1 MRAAVQRL
9 RSIIGGAVLGGGG
22 ADGSASVSVADAASA
37 ADPVSAA
44 DAGADRENAVKG
56 DLQSEFN
63 GEFER
68 GLKDELKEELKEDLK
83 DELKAIEQDLLRHQ
97 ISTKWELMHRIERL
111 REPAQALTCALCG
124 HTAPAEAFTVFES
137 TCIFEGGE
145 ILRHQCP
152 QCDVIFGSSL
162 MLSLSAEALTRE
174 YEWHYRVFSEGDST
188 EQELRAFHALKPERD
203 KKYVNWGSGAWSR
216 SIEVLR
222 ADGWQVFGF
231 EPHGSA
237 TGEGEAILRSVDDL
251 IALKPDGIYSNNV
264 LEHLRDPVD
273 ELKTMS
279 SLLPPGGMMSHATP
293 CFEYRFEFT
302 RFHLFFFLGRS
313 RAFLADRAGL
323 KTVDYLAD
331 GDFMNLLLAKP

>member
-1 MRAAVQRL
+1 
-9 RSIIGGAVLGGGG
+9 LGGGEAG
-22 ADGSASVSVADAASA
+22 VSATASA
-37 ADPVSAA
+37 ADTV
-44 DAGADRENAVKG
+44 ADRKKAELKEEVKG
-56 DLQSEFN
+56 
-63 GEFER
+63 
-68 GLKDELKEELKEDLK
+68 ELKEELRE
-83 DELKAIEQDLLRHQ
+83 ELEAMEHDLLRHQ
-97 ISTKWELMHRIERL
+97 ISTKWELMHRIDRL
-111 REPAQALTCALCG
+111 REPERQLTCALCG
-124 HTAPAEAFTVFES
+124 HTEPTEAFAVFKS
-137 TCIFEGGE
+137 ACIFEGGE
-145 ILRHQCP
+145 ITRHQCP
-152 QCDVIFGSSL
+152 KCDVIFGSSL
-162 MLSLSAEALTRE
+162 VLSLSAEELTRE

-188 EQELRAFHALKPERD
+188 EQELRAFYALNPERD

-237 TGEGEAILRSVDDL
+237 SGEGDAILHSLDDL

-264 LEHLRDPVD
+264 LEHLRHPVE

-279 SLLPPGGMMSHATP
+279 SLLPAGGMMSHATP

-323 KTVDYLAD
+323 KTVDYVAD

>member
-1 MRAAVQRL
+1 M
-9 RSIIGGAVLGGGG
+9 
-22 ADGSASVSVADAASA
+22 
-37 ADPVSAA
+37 
-44 DAGADRENAVKG
+44 
-56 DLQSEFN
+56 
-63 GEFER
+63 
-68 GLKDELKEELKEDLK
+68 
-83 DELKAIEQDLLRHQ
+83 EQDLLRHQ
-97 ISTKWELMHRIERL
+97 ISTKWELMHRMESL
-111 REPAQALTCALCG
+111 REPARELTCALCG
-124 HTAPAEAFTVFES
+124 HTEPAEAFAVFES
-137 TCIFEGGE
+137 ACIFEGGE
-145 ILRHQCP
+145 ITRYECP

-188 EQELRAFHALKPERD
+188 EQELRAFYALNPERD

-237 TGEGEAILRSVDDL
+237 SGEGDAILRSLDDL

-264 LEHLRDPVD
+264 LEHLRHPVD

-279 SLLPPGGMMSHATP
+279 SLLPAGGMMSHATP

-313 RAFLADRAGL
+313 RAFLADQAGL
-323 KTVDYLAD
+323 QMIDYAAD

>member
-1 MRAAVQRL
+1 MRAALQRL
-9 RSIIGGAVLGGGG
+9 RSIIGSTVLGGGTG
-22 ADGSASVSVADAASA
+22 ASARVSA
-37 ADPVSAA
+37 ADP
-44 DAGADRENAVKG
+44 GGDRNEK
-56 DLQSEFN
+56 
-63 GEFER
+63 
-68 GLKDELKEELKEDLK
+68 LKAELTQELTQEVKEELKARLSDGFK
-83 DELKAIEQDLLRHQ
+83 ELEQDLLRQQ
-97 ISTKWELMHRIERL
+97 ISTKWELMHRMESL
-111 REPAQALTCALCG
+111 REPARELTCALCG
-124 HTAPAEAFTVFES
+124 HTEPAEAFAVFES
-137 TCIFEGGE
+137 ECIFEGGE
-145 ILRHQCP
+145 ITRHQCP
-152 QCDVIFGSSL
+152 QCDVIFGNSL
-162 MLSLSAEALTRE
+162 MLSLSAEALSRE

-188 EQELRAFHALKPERD
+188 EQELRAFYALNPERD

-237 TGEGEAILRSVDDL
+237 SGEGDAILHSLDDL

-264 LEHLRDPVD
+264 LEHLRHPVE

-279 SLLPPGGMMSHATP
+279 SLLPAGGMMSHATP

-302 RFHLFFFLGRS
+302 RFHLFFFLGQS

-323 KTVDYLAD
+323 QMINYVAD

>member
-1 MRAAVQRL
+1 MRAIVQRL
-9 RSIIGGAVLGGGG
+9 RSFISSAVLGGGTG
-22 ADGSASVSVADAASA
+22 ASA
-37 ADPVSAA
+37 RVSAA
-44 DAGADRENAVKG
+44 APVGDRNEH
-56 DLQSEFN
+56 
-63 GEFER
+63 
-68 GLKDELKEELKEDLK
+68 LKAELTQELTQKLKEELKAGLSEKLK
-83 DELKAIEQDLLRHQ
+83 EMEQDLLRHQ
-97 ISTKWELMHRIERL
+97 ISTKWELMHRMESL
-111 REPAQALTCALCG
+111 REPARELTCALCG
-124 HTAPAEAFTVFES
+124 HTEPAEAFAVFES
-137 TCIFEGGE
+137 ACIFEGGE
-145 ILRHQCP
+145 ITRHQCP

-188 EQELRAFHALKPERD
+188 EQELRAFHALNPERD
-203 KKYVNWGSGAWSR
+203 KRYVNWGSGAWSR

-237 TGEGEAILRSVDDL
+237 GGEGDAILNSLDKL

-264 LEHLRDPVD
+264 LEHLRHPVE

-279 SLLPPGGMMSHATP
+279 SLLPAGGMMSHATP

-302 RFHLFFFLGRS
+302 RFLFFFLGRS
-313 RAFLADRAGL
+313 REFLTDRAGL
-323 KTVDYLAD
+323 QRVDYVAA

>member
-1 MRAAVQRL
+1 MRAALQRL
-9 RSIIGGAVLGGGG
+9 RSIIGSAVLGGG
-22 ADGSASVSVADAASA
+22 ATDASVRVSA
-37 ADPVSAA
+37 ADPV
-44 DAGADRENAVKG
+44 GDRNE
-56 DLQSEFN
+56 Q
-63 GEFER
+63 
-68 GLKDELKEELKEDLK
+68 LKAELTEELKEL
-83 DELKAIEQDLLRHQ
+83 EQDLLRHQ
-97 ISTKWELMHRIERL
+97 ISTKWQLMHRIDLL
-111 REPAQALTCALCG
+111 REQERELTCALCG
-124 HTAPAEAFTVFES
+124 HTEPAEAFTVFES
-137 TCIFEGGE
+137 ACIFEGGE
-145 ILRHQCP
+145 ITRHQCP
-152 QCDVIFGSSL
+152 ECDVVFGSSL
-162 MLSLSAEALTRE
+162 MLSLSAEELTRE

-188 EQELRAFHALKPERD
+188 EQELRAFYALNPERD

-237 TGEGEAILRSVDDL
+237 SGEGDAILHSLDDL

-264 LEHLRDPVD
+264 LEHLRHPVD

-279 SLLPPGGMMSHATP
+279 SLLPAGGMMSHATP

-313 RAFLADRAGL
+313 RAFLSDRAGL
-323 KTVDYLAD
+323 QMVDYVAD

>member
-1 MRAAVQRL
+1 MRAGLHRL
-9 RSIIGGAVLGGGG
+9 RSIISSAVLGGGAAG
-22 ADGSASVSVADAASA
+22 ASASVSVADAASA

-44 DAGADRENAVKG
+44 DGGADRENAVQG
-56 DLQSEFN
+56 DLQGEFN
-63 GEFER
+63 GEFDR
-68 GLKDELKEELKEDLK
+68 GLKDELKE
-83 DELKAIEQDLLRHQ
+83 ELKAIEQDLLRHQ

-137 TCIFEGGE
+137 ACIFEGGE
-145 ILRHQCP
+145 IIRHQCP

-188 EQELRAFHALKPERD
+188 EQELRAFYALNPERD

-222 ADGWQVFGF
+222 ADDWQVFGF

-237 TGEGEAILRSVDDL
+237 SGEGDAILRSLDDL

-264 LEHLRDPVD
+264 LEHLRHPVD

-279 SLLPPGGMMSHATP
+279 SLLPAGGMMSHATP

-313 RAFLADRAGL
+313 RAFLADQAGL
-323 KTVDYLAD
+323 KTVDYVAD

>member
-1 MRAAVQRL
+1 MKAVFQRL
-9 RSIIGGAVLGGGG
+9 SSIISNAVLGSEKTN
-22 ADGSASVSVADAASA
+22 AIATASATGNVADRNTKSQ
-37 ADPVSAA
+37 
-44 DAGADRENAVKG
+44 EEVKG
-56 DLQSEFN
+56 K
-63 GEFER
+63 
-68 GLKDELKEELKEDLK
+68 LKAELKGELKEELKEM
-83 DELKAIEQDLLRHQ
+83 EQDLLRHQ
-97 ISTKWELMHRIERL
+97 ISAKWELMHHIDRL
-111 REPAQALTCALCG
+111 REPERQLTCALCG
-124 HTAPAEAFTVFES
+124 HTEPAGAFTVFES
-137 TCIFEGGE
+137 ACIFEGGE
-145 ILRHQCP
+145 ITRHQCP
-152 QCDVIFGSSL
+152 KCDVIFGSSL
-162 MLSLSAEALTRE
+162 MLSLSAGELTRE

-188 EQELRAFHALKPERD
+188 EQELRAFHALNPERD

-237 TGEGEAILRSVDDL
+237 GGEGDAILNSLDKL

-264 LEHLRDPVD
+264 LEHLRHPVE

-279 SLLPPGGMMSHATP
+279 SLLPAGGMMSHATP

-313 RAFLADRAGL
+313 REFLTDRAGL
-323 KTVDYLAD
+323 QRVDYVAD

>member
-9 RSIIGGAVLGGGG
+9 RSIIANAVLGGGG
-22 ADGSASVSVADAASA
+22 TDAGGSLSVAGA
-37 ADPVSAA
+37 VSAA
-44 DAGADRENAVKG
+44 AVADRQNAVMG
-56 DLQSEFN
+56 DLADELQ
-63 GEFER
+63 GEFKGEFDKE
-68 GLKDELKEELKEDLK
+68 LKDELKK
-83 DELKAIEQDLLRHQ
+83 ELKAIEQDLLRHQ

-111 REPAQALTCALCG
+111 REPARELTCALCG
-124 HTAPAEAFTVFES
+124 HTAPAEAFAVFES
-137 TCIFEGGE
+137 ACIFEGGE

-152 QCDVIFGSSL
+152 QCDVIFGSSM
-162 MLSLSAEALTRE
+162 MLSLSAAELTRE

-188 EQELRAFHALKPERD
+188 EQELRAFHALNPQRD

-237 TGEGEAILRSVDDL
+237 SGEGDAILHSLDEL

-264 LEHLRDPVD
+264 LEHLRHPVD

-279 SLLPPGGMMSHATP
+279 SLLPAGGMMSHATP

-313 RAFLADRAGL
+313 RGFLADRAGL
-323 KTVDYLAD
+323 QMVDYVAD

>member
-1 MRAAVQRL
+1 MRAVVQRL
-9 RSIIGGAVLGGGG
+9 RSIISNAVLGGGRT
-22 ADGSASVSVADAASA
+22 DASA
-37 ADPVSAA
+37 TVSAA
-44 DAGADRENAVKG
+44 DAVVDRQNEVKG
-56 DLQSEFN
+56 DLKREMK
-63 GEFER
+63 GEF
-68 GLKDELKEELKEDLK
+68 KK
-83 DELKAIEQDLLRHQ
+83 ELKAIEQDLLRHQ

-111 REPAQALTCALCG
+111 REPARELTCALCG
-124 HTAPAEAFTVFES
+124 HTEPAEAFTVFES
-137 TCIFEGGE
+137 ACIFEGGE
-145 ILRHQCP
+145 ITRHQCP

-162 MLSLSAEALTRE
+162 MLSLSAEELTRE

-188 EQELRAFHALKPERD
+188 EQELRAFYALNPERG
-203 KKYVNWGSGAWSR
+203 KKYVNWGSGAWSS

-237 TGEGEAILRSVDDL
+237 GGEGDAILNSLDEL

-264 LEHLRDPVD
+264 LEHLRHPVE

-279 SLLPPGGMMSHATP
+279 SLLPAGGMMSHATP

-313 RAFLADRAGL
+313 REFLTDRAGL
-323 KTVDYLAD
+323 QRVDYVAD